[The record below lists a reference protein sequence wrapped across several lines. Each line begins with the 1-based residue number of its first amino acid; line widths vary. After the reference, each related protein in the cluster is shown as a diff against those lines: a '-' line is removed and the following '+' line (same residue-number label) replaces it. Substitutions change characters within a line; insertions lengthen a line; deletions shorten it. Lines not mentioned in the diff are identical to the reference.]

1 MMSPMTSS
9 TDDAGPHLR
18 LAIVLGATEDACAV
32 YAEGQRRTVP
42 FARVFPAPRAERVF
56 PGHLVAT
63 TTMAGGQEVIVW
75 RWFDAVVLDVAD
87 ALVSLWEPGH
97 GTVAARAREPRHAY
111 RPGTRA
117 YLSAG
122 LPGAEWWVSGPA
134 VDEAALAAVELDAV
148 KNFFT
153 ENDLWKRLA

>member
-1 MMSPMTSS
+1 MSPMTSS
-9 TDDAGPHLR
+9 TDDAGGQLR
-18 LAIVLGATEDACAV
+18 LAIVLGATEDACGV

-42 FARVFPAPRAERVF
+42 FARLFPAPRAERVF

-75 RWFDAVVLDVAD
+75 RWFDAVVLGVAD

-97 GTVAARAREPRHAY
+97 GTVAARAREPGHAY